1 MASQVLLD
9 TNVLIDYLCGQ
20 KEAITYLDA
29 LTEERLISTITVA
42 ELYAGI
48 RDGDERDRMD
58 QFIMAFELV
67 PIDSEVAIK
76 GGLYRR
82 DYGPSH
88 GTGLADAFIAA
99 SAEIRGATLVTKNE
113 RHFPMVRQL
122 HVPYG
127 KN

>member
-1 MASQVLLD
+1 MASRVLLD
-9 TNVLIDYLCGQ
+9 TNVLIDYLRGQ

-82 DYGPSH
+82 DYGSS
-88 GTGLADAFIAA
+88 GTGLADALIAA

-113 RHFPMVRQL
+113 RHFPMVSQL